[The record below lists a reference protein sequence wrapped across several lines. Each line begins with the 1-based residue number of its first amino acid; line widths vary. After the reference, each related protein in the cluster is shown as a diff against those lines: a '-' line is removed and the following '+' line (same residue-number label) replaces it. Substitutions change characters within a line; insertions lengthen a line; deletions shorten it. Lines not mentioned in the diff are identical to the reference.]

1 MKKESK
7 ASNKNKLFENIKIKD
22 EKYLEEL
29 QRFLD
34 LADNISNEDLKK
46 RMIYQMLKC
55 DKVLTEIF
63 EKNMKNNK

>member
-7 ASNKNKLFENIKIKD
+7 ASNENKLFENIKIKD
-22 EKYLEEL
+22 KKYLEEL

>member
-7 ASNKNKLFENIKIKD
+7 ASNENKLFENIKIKD

>member
-7 ASNKNKLFENIKIKD
+7 ASNENKLFENIKIKD

-34 LADNISNEDLKK
+34 FADNISNEDLKK

>member
-7 ASNKNKLFENIKIKD
+7 ASNENKLFENIKIKD

-34 LADNISNEDLKK
+34 FADNISNEDLKK

-55 DKVLTEIF
+55 DKRLTEIF

>member
-1 MKKESK
+1 MM
-7 ASNKNKLFENIKIKD
+7 KD